1 MDQVH
6 HIIDTLINTVAILSN
21 CYLLYLIR
29 YHSTFGVKLYQH
41 LLTIDSAL
49 DLFLCVSAFV
59 AQPVGFTGDGYTAVM
74 LNGFFGGTSARFD
87 SLTLTFYLFALHTS
101 IIWIPVQFVY
111 RYRLLCKTSSSLIQT
126 NALIAVV
133 TIAYSAIAF
142 VVCMGFCEVRD
153 EYQSIGVHVLQLNN
167 WTSSRSGLFMG
178 GHMTEWRMIYY
189 VLLWTTTSCASI
201 FVAVWCEK
209 AIGKNFKALSHLSS
223 GNAQKMHKEFQ
234 RALLAMAICPLFTT
248 SIPVFYFM
256 TTIGLRLCPGRIS
269 AVMAI
274 FLSSISLFNP
284 LTTIICF
291 RCYRRATVRLIT
303 FGRLANSKYLV
314 QRQEMSN
321 ALISHKK
328 NTAANFK
335 ADPENSS

>member
-6 HIIDTLINTVAILSN
+6 HIVDTLINTVAILSN

-41 LLTIDSAL
+41 LLTVDSAL

-59 AQPVGFTGDGYTAVM
+59 VQPVGFTGDGYTAVM
-74 LNGFFGGTSARFD
+74 LNGFFGGHSQRFD

-111 RYRLLCKTSSSLIQT
+111 RYRMLCKPSSNLAQT

-142 VVCMGFCEVRD
+142 VVCLNFSEVRD
-153 EYQSIGVHVLQLNN
+153 EYQSISLHVLQLNN
-167 WTSSRSGLFMG
+167 WTSRRNGFFMG
-178 GHMTEWRMIYY
+178 GHMTESRMIYY
-189 VLLWTTTSCASI
+189 VVLWTLTSCVSI

-209 AIGKNFKALSHLSS
+209 MIGKNYKALSHLSTA
-223 GNAQKMHKEFQ
+223 NAQKMHKEFQ

-256 TTIGLRLCPGRIS
+256 TTIALRLCPGRIS

-291 RCYRRATVRLIT
+291 RCYRRATMRMIT
-303 FGRLANSKYLV
+303 FGRRGTSVSSATTNGLHGTGTSGTPSV
-314 QRQEMSN
+314 
-321 ALISHKK
+321 HK
-328 NTAANFK
+328 
-335 ADPENSS
+335 